1 MSQLGS
7 VRRSQLITTYG
18 VGSLIPV
25 EDQSV
30 MVAGLEKW
38 PAGTPDVFEPRLES
52 RLGVHGFVRPPA
64 SESEKARDIP
74 VVRFPTIY
82 SCPTCERLD
91 FIKYLASHNS
101 NACLKCGLPLVPS
114 RFITV
119 CPKGHIDDFPYF
131 EWVHQGIRP
140 ANNRTEHVLTI
151 GSSGLSASLS
161 DVVIKCSCGVPE
173 RTMEGSFSKI
183 ALRGVKN
190 CRGRRPWIGDH
201 EACDQIPRTLQR
213 GASNVY
219 FPIVQ
224 SALSIPPWSEGAH
237 KIIQNH
243 WTVFQHLDGVALKS
257 VIEGMGLAKG
267 TPYSADSLVNAVA
280 RRKEGDSGTASLRL
294 EEYEALRNGHP
305 EYSRDQEFVC
315 VRASGADSVSDIFDL
330 TMAATKL
337 REVRA
342 LTGFT
347 RLQPPITGE
356 DDRVAKLSLN
366 PIGWF
371 PAIEV
376 KGEGVFFRLPEER
389 VCSWESQP
397 EVGARARK
405 VDENY
410 RRRFAAQNRAPDRI
424 VTPRLL
430 LVHTIAHA
438 LINQW
443 SLDCGYPAS
452 SLRERLFVS
461 APGDSHSFAGVLI
474 YTATTDAAG
483 SLGGVV
489 ARADE
494 NKLRPSLIGALQ
506 RVAWCSADPLC
517 VEADASGVDALNLA
531 ACHACVLLPE
541 TSCEEQNVL
550 LDRAMLVGTPDN
562 PGIGYFKEILDEAEV
577 S

>member
-1 MSQLGS
+1 MSKLGS

-18 VGSLIPV
+18 VGSIIPV
-25 EDQSV
+25 DDQSV
-30 MVAGLEKW
+30 MVAGLDQW
-38 PAGTPDVFEPRLES
+38 PVGLPDVFEPRLES
-52 RLGVHGFVRPPA
+52 LLAVRGFVRPPA

-74 VVRFPTIY
+74 VVRFPTVY
-82 SCPTCERLD
+82 SCPVCERLD
-91 FIKYLASHNS
+91 FINYLASTSS
-101 NACLKCGLPLVPS
+101 NECLKCGVSLVPS
-114 RFITV
+114 RFIIV
-119 CPKGHIDDFPYF
+119 CQTGHIDEFPYF
-131 EWVHQGIRP
+131 EWVHQD
-140 ANNRTEHVLTI
+140 TEFAKEIEHQLTI
-151 GSSGLSASLS
+151 GSSGVSASLS
-161 DVVIKCSCGVPE
+161 DVVVKCSCGVRP
-173 RTMEGSFSKI
+173 RTMAGSFSKG
-183 ALRGVKN
+183 ALRGVKRCN
-190 CRGRRPWIGDH
+190 GRRPWIGDH
-201 EACDQIPRTLQR
+201 EHCDEMPRTLQR

-243 WTVFQHLDGVALKS
+243 WVVFQHLEGVALKG
-257 VIEGMGLAKG
+257 VIDGMGLARG
-267 TPYSADSLVNAVA
+267 TAYTSDSLVKAVIQ
-280 RRKEGDSGTASLRL
+280 RKEGVSSGSLRV
-294 EEYEALRNGHP
+294 EEYEALCNGQKEH
-305 EYSRDQEFVC
+305 SREQEFVC
-315 VRASGADSVSDIFDL
+315 VLAAGAETVSDIFDL

-347 RLQPPITGE
+347 RLQPPAPGE
-356 DDRVAKLSLN
+356 EPSRIAKLSLD
-366 PIGWF
+366 PMGWF

-376 KGEGVFFRLPEER
+376 KGEGVFFRFPEER
-389 VCSWESQP
+389 LRSWESKP
-397 EVGARARK
+397 EVRDRAAK
-405 VDENY
+405 VDFNY
-410 RRRFAAQNRAPDRI
+410 RRRFAAQKRVPDRT

-430 LVHTIAHA
+430 LVHTMAHA

-461 APGDSHSFAGVLI
+461 SPQDRESFAGLLI

-489 ARADE
+489 GRADK
-494 NKLRPSLIGALQ
+494 NKLRASLVGALQ

-517 VEADASGVDALNLA
+517 VEADAAGVDSLNLA

-550 LDRAMLVGTPDN
+550 LDRAMLVGTPMD
-562 PGIGYFKEILDEAEV
+562 PSFGYFRDIIDMAEA
-577 S
+577 